1 MERTILT
8 DLKQWKNRPNKKIL
22 ILQGARQ
29 TGKTWLIREFGK
41 QCYRHFLEINFERDP
56 NHNQFFSQNSNPID
70 IMNYLQ
76 LSYPEITF
84 DRNTLLFLDEIQA
97 CPLAITSL
105 KFLQEQFPSDVIASG
120 SLLGIGIR
128 HTSSY
133 PVGYTE
139 TMMLYPMSFY
149 EFLKAI
155 NAPDSVFTL
164 LDHPYDQFDI
174 IPDYLHQY
182 LTAQFKRYIMIGG
195 MPEAV
200 LTYCQTN
207 SLNEVIKVSK
217 RIVSD
222 YYNDMA
228 KYGEHSEKIKT
239 RECYD
244 SLPLQLA
251 KDNKKFQYSVIKKGY
266 NARYFGSSL
275 KWLEEAHLI
284 IKVNRLKTIMRPL
297 KAYQEIEAFK
307 VYSSD
312 TGILV
317 SQFSPADIQK
327 MATDDIGIYKGA
339 LYENIAAIALERNHK
354 EMYYYQPSSS
364 SEIDFVIDFNNEI
377 TPVEIKARRG
387 NASSFNRFMNK
398 YQCPLGFKFSFKN
411 VHYDTEKHIVY
422 LPIYLLESVL
432 DHEPKNILHF

>member
-1 MERTILT
+1 MERTLLSN
-8 DLKQWKNRPNKKIL
+8 LKQWKEKPNKKIL

-29 TGKTWLIREFGK
+29 TGKTWLIRQFGK
-41 QCYRHFLEINFERDP
+41 QYYKRFVEINFERDQR
-56 NHNQFFSQNSNPID
+56 HNQFFSRNSNPLEIL
-70 IMNYLQ
+70 NYLQ
-76 LSYPEITF
+76 LSYPEIVF
-84 DRNTLLFLDEIQA
+84 DRDTLLFLDEIQS

-105 KFLQEQFPSDVIASG
+105 KFLQEQFPSDIIASG

-139 TMMLYPMSFY
+139 TLTLYPMSFY

-155 NAPDSVFTL
+155 KAPASVFSL
-164 LDHPYDQFDI
+164 LDQPYEQFPI
-174 IPDYLHQY
+174 IEDYLHQY
-182 LTAQFKRYIMIGG
+182 LITQFKRYMIIGG

-207 SLNEVIKVSK
+207 SLEEVIKVSK
-217 RIVSD
+217 RIVND

-228 KYGEHSEKIKT
+228 KYGENSEKIKT

-251 KDNKKFQYSVIKKGY
+251 KDNKKFQYSVIRKGY

-284 IKVNRLKTIMRPL
+284 IKVNRLKAIKRPL
-297 KAYQEIEAFK
+297 KAYKEIEAFK
-307 VYSSD
+307 VYSAD

-317 SQFSPADIQK
+317 SQFSTADIQK

-339 LYENIAAIALERNHK
+339 LYENIAAVILERSQK
-354 EMYYYQPSSS
+354 EMYYYQPSTSS
-364 SEIDFVIDFNNEI
+364 QIDFVIDFKNEI
-377 TPVEIKARRG
+377 TPIEIKARRG
-387 NASSFNRFMNK
+387 NASSFTKFMNQ
-398 YQCPLGFKFSFKN
+398 YQCPLGFKFSLKN
-411 VHYDTEKHIVY
+411 VHYDDEKHIIY

-432 DHEPKNILHF
+432 SHEKKNFLHF